1 MASTKKQ
8 RIKFDVNNIE
18 VKPSEED
25 KEDHALETNVKINR
39 NKLFLFSVI
48 FCFKTLGMINYICD
62 VGSDI
67 LNAFDYLLAQKEWP
81 KVPGTSDYNYTRAI
95 CDDWESYQH
104 PKMGILT
111 LCIVFLP
118 PTIGVLFL
126 GNSMIELRL
135 DKYKIQI
142 DLYKCFISLSLH
154 SIHNPIF

>member
-8 RIKFDVNNIE
+8 RINFDDDHIE
-18 VKPSEED
+18 VKQLEED
-25 KEDHALETNVKINR
+25 KEEHVLDPKVKMNR

-81 KVPGTSDYNYTRAI
+81 KVPGSSNYNYTRAL

-111 LCIVFLP
+111 LCIVCLP
-118 PTIGVLFL
+118 PAVGVLFL
-126 GNSMIELRL
+126 GKNIIEL
-135 DKYKIQI
+135 
-142 DLYKCFISLSLH
+142 SL
-154 SIHNPIF
+154 IR

>member
-8 RIKFDVNNIE
+8 CIKFDDNNIE
-18 VKPSEED
+18 IKPSEED
-25 KEDHALETNVKINR
+25 KEEIAFETKVKTNR
-39 NKLFLFSVI
+39 NKLLLFSVI

-67 LNAFDYLLAQKEWP
+67 LNASDYLLAQKEWP
-81 KVPGTSDYNYTRAI
+81 KVPGTSNYNYTRAL

-126 GNSMIELRL
+126 GDNIIE
-135 DKYKIQI
+135 
-142 DLYKCFISLSLH
+142 
-154 SIHNPIF
+154 

>member
-8 RIKFDVNNIE
+8 RIKFDDNNIE

-25 KEDHALETNVKINR
+25 DEEHIFETQVKISR
-39 NKLFLFSVI
+39 SKLLLFSVI

-81 KVPGTSDYNYTRAI
+81 KVPGTSNYNYSRAL

-118 PTIGVLFL
+118 PTFGTLFL
-126 GNSMIELRL
+126 GRSIIE
-135 DKYKIQI
+135 
-142 DLYKCFISLSLH
+142 ISLM
-154 SIHNPIF
+154 